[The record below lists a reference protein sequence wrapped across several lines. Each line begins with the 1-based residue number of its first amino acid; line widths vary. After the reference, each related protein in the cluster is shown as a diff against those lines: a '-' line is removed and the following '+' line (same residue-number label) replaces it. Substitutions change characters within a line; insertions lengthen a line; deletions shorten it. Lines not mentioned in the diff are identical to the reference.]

1 MKYYI
6 SRGGQQYGPYALAD
20 LQNMLAQGQVAAN
33 DLAWGEGMPEWLPL
47 SQVLGSAAGSTPAP
61 QPYAPAAPQHPPQQT
76 PQQAQYQPPQAQYG
90 APPYN
95 PNPAYNAYATPTPG
109 AGPAPPSL
117 HWALVL
123 ILTIVTCGIFGLVW
137 AFVEANFVKKL
148 DPKSKAILFFAL
160 VVLCA
165 CANWALAFMIFGALR
180 SGGLGAASGIRA
192 LSNIIAIASWVLYL
206 IAVYGMKSSLENY
219 YNSVEPI
226 GLRLNG
232 VMVFFFAIFYFQYH
246 FTRIAQWKQ
255 TGRLA

>member
-20 LQNMLAQGQVAAN
+20 LQNMLAQGQVTGN

-47 SQVLGSAAGSTPAP
+47 SQVLANVAGSTPPQQYAPPAP
-61 QPYAPAAPQHPPQQT
+61 QQPP
-76 PQQAQYQPPQAQYG
+76 YQPPQGQYV
-90 APPYN
+90 APAYN
-95 PNPAYNAYATPTPG
+95 PNPAYNAYAAPTPG

-137 AFVEANFVKKL
+137 AFVEANFVKKI
-148 DPKSKAILFFAL
+148 DPKSRAIMLFVL
-160 VVLCA
+160 VVVCA
-165 CANWALAFMIFGALR
+165 CVNWAVAFMI
-180 SGGLGAASGIRA
+180 LGAARSGSFGSVTGISI
-192 LSNIIAIASWVLYL
+192 LSDIIGLASWVLAL
-206 IAVYGMKSSLENY
+206 IAVFNMKASLESY

-255 TGRLA
+255 TGRLM